1 MEHSRVEH
9 SRVEHSKVAVIGAGA
24 VGSTLA
30 QRIAETNLADVV
42 LLDIVQGRPQGV
54 ALDLMEARAVERH
67 DRSIVGTQDYADVAG
82 ADIVVITAGRPR
94 TPNMTRDDLL
104 GINAGIVAKVASQAI
119 AQAPE
124 AIFITVTNPLDVM
137 AHLVGQVGQLSRE
150 RFMGMAGVLDA
161 ARFATFIAMEL
172 NVSAVDVSA
181 MVLGGHGDL
190 MLPLARYTTV
200 GGVPLP
206 ELMSSETIDRI
217 AQRTRQGGAEIGK
230 LLKTGSAYYAPS
242 ASVAV
247 MVDAILR
254 DRHRML
260 PVSVALEG
268 EYGLQGLCLGVPVQ
282 LGADGVETI
291 IELTLMDAEMEALHE
306 SAASVKAQIGKL
318 PDVG

>member
-1 MEHSRVEH
+1 M
-9 SRVEHSKVAVIGAGA
+9 VEHSKVAVIGAGA

-67 DRSIVGTQDYADVAG
+67 DRSIAGTQDYGDIAG

-94 TPNMTRDDLL
+94 TPDMTRDDLL
-104 GINAGIVAKVASQAI
+104 EINSGIVATVARQAI
-119 AQAPE
+119 AQAPD
-124 AIFITVTNPLDVM
+124 AIYITVTNPLDVM
-137 AHLVGQVGQLSRE
+137 AHLVGQVGQLPRE

-200 GGVPLP
+200 GGGAAAGVDGGGH
-206 ELMSSETIDRI
+206 DRSHYG
-217 AQRTRQGGAEIGK
+217 ADASGRGGDWAVVEDGECV
-230 LLKTGSAYYAPS
+230 LCAVGVGGGDGGYDFARS
-242 ASVAV
+242 ASHVARV
-247 MVDAILR
+247 CCSGR
-254 DRHRML
+254 
-260 PVSVALEG
+260 
-268 EYGLQGLCLGVPVQ
+268 GVRTGRVVF
-282 LGADGVETI
+282 GGCRFSWGRVE
-291 IELTLMDAEMEALHE
+291 
-306 SAASVKAQIGKL
+306 
-318 PDVG
+318 

>member
-1 MEHSRVEH
+1 M
-9 SRVEHSKVAVIGAGA
+9 VEHSKVAVIGAGA

-30 QRIAETNLADVV
+30 QRIAENNLADVV

-67 DRSIVGTQDYADVAG
+67 DRSIVGTQDYADIAG

-104 GINAGIVAKVASQAI
+104 EINASVVSKVTRQAI
-119 AQAPE
+119 AQAPD

-137 AHLVGQVGQLSRE
+137 AHLVGQIGQLPRE

-172 NVSAVDVSA
+172 KVSAVDVSA

-206 ELMSSETIDRI
+206 ELMSAETIDRI
-217 AQRTRQGGAEIGK
+217 AERTRQGGWM
-230 LLKTGSAYYAPS
+230 LLF
-242 ASVAV
+242 
-247 MVDAILR
+247 
-254 DRHRML
+254 
-260 PVSVALEG
+260 
-268 EYGLQGLCLGVPVQ
+268 QQ
-282 LGADGVETI
+282 LSP
-291 IELTLMDAEMEALHE
+291 H
-306 SAASVKAQIGKL
+306 
-318 PDVG
+318 

>member
-1 MEHSRVEH
+1 MEHSRVEY

-206 ELMSSETIDRI
+206 ELMSAETIDRI

-247 MVDAILR
+247 
-254 DRHRML
+254 
-260 PVSVALEG
+260 
-268 EYGLQGLCLGVPVQ
+268 
-282 LGADGVETI
+282 
-291 IELTLMDAEMEALHE
+291 
-306 SAASVKAQIGKL
+306 
-318 PDVG
+318 